1 MNRELNVQ
9 QIGKDI
15 LLQAGMGQEEI
26 QKLADSDLPLN
37 VQLINDFAFKKVFR
51 NKKSLTGLLS
61 ALLEIPAEQIV
72 HLEFLDTLQLGNY
85 RKDKKGILD
94 IKVHLNNNR
103 KINIEMQVDG

>member
-51 NKKSLTGLLS
+51 NKKALTGLLLS
-61 ALLEIPAEQIV
+61 LIHI
-72 HLEFLDTLQLGNY
+72 
-85 RKDKKGILD
+85 
-94 IKVHLNNNR
+94 
-103 KINIEMQVDG
+103 